1 MCLKTYELDPARFLS
16 VLGLVQQAVLMKNKI
31 KLDRSNDVDLLLVV
45 EKGIGRGIYHT
56 IYQYIKGNNKY
67 MKEYLS

>member
-1 MCLKTYELDPARFLS
+1 
-16 VLGLVQQAVLMKNKI
+16 MKNKI

-56 IYQYIKGNNKY
+56 IYQYIKRNNKY

>member
-1 MCLKTYELDPARFLS
+1 MCLETYELDPARFLS
-16 VLGLVQQAVLMKNKI
+16 VLGLVQQAVLMKNEI

-45 EKGIGRGIYHT
+45 EKGIGGIYHT
-56 IYQYIKGNNKY
+56 IYQYVKSNSKY